1 MPRKLAERTRPPR
14 PSKMAPMRIA
24 LLLVLALGGACRRA
38 TPPPTSAPVGNV
50 GSGSASAASG
60 SAAEGSGSG
69 SAAACFDACM
79 AARQMQAMGID
90 QIRAGCQAECEPQP
104 VPDGP

>member
-1 MPRKLAERTRPPR
+1 
-14 PSKMAPMRIA
+14 MRIA
-24 LLLVLALGGACRRA
+24 MLLVLALGGACRRA

-50 GSGSASAASG
+50 GSGSGSAASG
-60 SAAEGSGSG
+60 SAAEGSGSGSG

-90 QIRAGCQAECEPQP
+90 QIRAGCHAECAAPP
-104 VPDGP
+104 AP